1 MALSLYSKPSI
12 SVDVEPRDTEDQL
25 NPCHRMHK
33 ERNIATMTT
42 DVEGRFAWLV
52 KHLSGPID
60 CTHVGSQDG
69 VEERG

>member
-1 MALSLYSKPSI
+1 MALSLYSKLSI

-25 NPCHRMHK
+25 NPYNRIHK

-52 KHLSGPID
+52 KHSSGPTD
-60 CTHVGSQDG
+60 CTHVGSRDG